1 MANGYT
7 VTIKESTLEL
17 TARERII
24 LKDTTNAIKLDNV
37 VEEGKNL
44 VITPTAYAV
53 LAVHNENSVDKDYEQ
68 YLIIGS
74 DGTKYVTG
82 SSSFIDAFVNIWSEM
97 RAETDDAFDITVY
110 KVPSKN
116 RPGKYFLSCSLI

>member
-97 RAETDDAFDITVY
+97 RAETDDTFDITVY